1 MEKYDS
7 YNMENTEQK
16 EFELKETDQQNDQ
29 IREMGQV
36 LKVITGFFLFFVV

>member
-36 LKVITGFFLFFVV
+36 TLDLSLIHI

>member
-36 LKVITGFFLFFVV
+36 TLDKNPEKRRV